1 MVTHLVTCVR
11 TPPRT
16 VEKIAPIGAPAE
28 KVANAI
34 EREGPGGNALAR
46 IPSWWGSAKGQGV
59 RTENKENP
67 HRCWDYRCGAYAL

>member
-1 MVTHLVTCVR
+1 MFAKWPCVEDELVFLNLKQASVVTHLVTCVR

-28 KVANAI
+28 NVANAI

-46 IPSWWGSAKGQGV
+46 IPSW
-59 RTENKENP
+59 
-67 HRCWDYRCGAYAL
+67 